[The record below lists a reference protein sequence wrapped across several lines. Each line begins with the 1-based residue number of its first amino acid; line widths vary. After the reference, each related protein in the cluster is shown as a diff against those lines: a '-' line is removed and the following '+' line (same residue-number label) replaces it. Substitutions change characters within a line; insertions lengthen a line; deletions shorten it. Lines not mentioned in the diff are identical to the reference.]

1 MFYPPILL
9 GAKLFNIQLESSQR
23 SWKELLSCTCVIMFH
38 LFTSPETATYIQ
50 KLEKEKRDK
59 AAGQTQDNRSFLAK
73 YVSFFFCTMFLTMH
87 KTSLFHYELS
97 SDIQR
102 ILLCIVFYI

>member
-1 MFYPPILL
+1 M
-9 GAKLFNIQLESSQR
+9 FNIQLESSQR

-73 YVSFFFCTMFLTMH
+73 YVSFFFLHNVFDNAQNI
-87 KTSLFHYELS
+87 SLHYKLS

-102 ILLCIVFYI
+102 ILLCIVFNIQK

>member
-1 MFYPPILL
+1 
-9 GAKLFNIQLESSQR
+9 
-23 SWKELLSCTCVIMFH
+23 MFH

-73 YVSFFFCTMFLTMH
+73 YVSFFFLHNVFDNAQNISFSLWIKLWHTKNSTMYCILYDTFDAADPSSIA
-87 KTSLFHYELS
+87 SL
-97 SDIQR
+97 
-102 ILLCIVFYI
+102 

>member
-1 MFYPPILL
+1 M
-9 GAKLFNIQLESSQR
+9 FNIQLESSQR

-97 SDIQR
+97 SDTQR

>member
-1 MFYPPILL
+1 M
-9 GAKLFNIQLESSQR
+9 FNIQLESSRR
-23 SWKELLSCTCVIMFH
+23 SWKELLSYTCVIMFH

-73 YVSFFFCTMFLTMH
+73 YVSFFFCTMFLTML
-87 KTSLFHYELS
+87 KTSLFCHKLS

-102 ILLCIVFYI
+102 ILLCIVFYTQKLHF

>member
-9 GAKLFNIQLESSQR
+9 GAKVFNIQLESSQR

-73 YVSFFFCTMFLTMH
+73 YVSFFFLH
-87 KTSLFHYELS
+87 N
-97 SDIQR
+97 
-102 ILLCIVFYI
+102 VFDNAQNISFPL

>member
-1 MFYPPILL
+1 M
-9 GAKLFNIQLESSQR
+9 FNIQLESSRR
-23 SWKELLSCTCVIMFH
+23 SWKELLSYTCVIMFH

-73 YVSFFFCTMFLTMH
+73 YVSFIFSTMFLTML
-87 KTSLFHYELS
+87 KTSLFCHKLS

-102 ILLCIVFYI
+102 ILLCIVFYTQKLHF